1 VYDTAGEWDTIEMA
15 MGYTSLINCHRLIPS
30 PYHLPQSEL
39 FLSVSLETPLA
50 DGLHSDTPHTD
61 LQVTRKETL
70 LTIEASTYVKLHDS
84 RSTSIT
90 N

>member
-1 VYDTAGEWDTIEMA
+1 MIQQENGTQLKWQWA
-15 MGYTSLINCHRLIPS
+15 TSLINCHRLIPS
-30 PYHLPQSEL
+30 PYQVPQSEL

-61 LQVTRKETL
+61 LQVTRNKTL
-70 LTIEASTYVKLHDS
+70 LTTEASTYVILHDS
-84 RSTSIT
+84 HSTSIT

>member
-1 VYDTAGEWDTIEMA
+1 MYDTAGEWDTTEMP
-15 MGYTSLINCHRLIPS
+15 MDYTSLINCHRLIPS
-30 PYHLPQSEL
+30 RYQYEL

-70 LTIEASTYVKLHDS
+70 LTTEASTYVKLHDS
-84 RSTSIT
+84 HSTSIT